1 MERRRAQDFLV
12 SSLGIGTYLGAP
24 DDATDASYEEAIIA
38 ALNGGINFIDTS
50 LNYRNQRSERA
61 TGCALAAWFRD
72 HHARAGAVICTKA
85 GYLVQ
90 NATPAILRA
99 HDVAGNVHSLA
110 PHFLDDQL
118 LRSASNLGLDTVDVF
133 YIHNPEAQ
141 LAFVAGEEFYTRM
154 RAAFEF
160 CEQAV
165 ASSRI
170 RYYGAATWEAF
181 RRGVESVS
189 LRRLDALAREVAGD
203 RHHFRFIQLPFNLA
217 MPEAFTKPV
226 EGSHTVLD
234 LALELGISVVA
245 SASILQARLSRD
257 LPDEAKA
264 AIPGFRTDAQR
275 SLQFVRSC
283 PGVAVAL
290 VGMSNADHVR
300 ENLEVLDAPLLD
312 PAAFRRLFA

>member
-1 MERRRAQDFLV
+1 MERRRAQNYLV
-12 SSLGIGTYLGAP
+12 SSLGIGTYLGAM
-24 DDATDASYEEAIIA
+24 DDATDALYEEAIVT

-61 TGCALAAWFRD
+61 TGRALAAWFRD
-72 HHARAGAVICTKA
+72 EHARAEAVICTKA

-90 NATPAILRA
+90 NATPAMMRA

-110 PHFLDDQL
+110 PDFLDDQL
-118 LRSASNLGLDTVDVF
+118 GRSLSNLGLETVDVF
-133 YIHNPEAQ
+133 YLHNPETQ
-141 LAFVAGEEFYTRM
+141 LEFVSDEEFYSRI
-154 RAAFEF
+154 RNAFEF

-165 ASSRI
+165 TASRI
-170 RYYGAATWEAF
+170 RYYGVATWEAF
-181 RRGVESVS
+181 RRGAASVS
-189 LRRLDALAREVAGD
+189 LRRLDTMAREAAGD
-203 RHHFRFIQLPFNLA
+203 RHHFRFVQLPFNLA

-226 EGSHTVLD
+226 EGKHTIID
-234 LALELGISVVA
+234 LALELGITVVA
-245 SASILQARLSRD
+245 SASILQSRLSRD

-283 PGVAVAL
+283 PGVSVAL
-290 VGMSNADHVR
+290 VGMSNANHVR
-300 ENLEVLDAPLLD
+300 ENLEVLDAPLLE